1 MSRLTDQE
9 VYYAAVDTQG
19 DDSHRSKINEH
30 LGQKEDGS
38 MIVATHVLMAARS
51 KSNNYEANNYIVSLH
66 EERFIPDEQ
75 VDCWKVSKYLIHD
88 YEEQSTKSARVE
100 EKATLIASI
109 SAWRS
114 GLTLSKFNS
123 VSI

>member
-75 VDCWKVSKYLIHD
+75 VDC
-88 YEEQSTKSARVE
+88 
-100 EKATLIASI
+100 
-109 SAWRS
+109 
-114 GLTLSKFNS
+114 
-123 VSI
+123 